1 MDRKELFMEWFD
13 NAKIGIFM
21 HWGIY
26 AVKGVTESW
35 SFYSGEIEY
44 DDYIHNT

>member
-1 MDRKELFMEWFD
+1 MKWFD
-13 NAKIGIFM
+13 DAKLGIFM

-35 SFYSGEIEY
+35 SFYSGEIENDNY
-44 DDYIHNT
+44 MGKNSKIE